1 MCAVR
6 FGLGK
11 HMVSHA
17 LSVQR
22 AISIHKVLAKSAC
35 NGGHG
40 ATATEGASTGDGVCV
55 DDECTVLLA
64 AGRNGAFATPDA
76 TRQPEPQRRTS
87 VHRLAHRPMNAR
99 MADGPKIIE
108 VSPAMAR
115 KGPNG
120 T

>member
-1 MCAVR
+1 M
-6 FGLGK
+6 GK

-22 AISIHKVLAKSAC
+22 TIGIQKILAKSAC

-40 ATATEGASTGDGVCV
+40 AAATEGASTGDGICI
-55 DDECTVLLA
+55 DHECTSLRKQR
-64 AGRNGAFATPDA
+64 RNGAFSTPYA
-76 TRQPEPQRRTS
+76 TRQSKPQRRTS
-87 VHRLAHRPMNAR
+87 VHRRAHRPMNAR